1 MRFLAF
7 IKRFS
12 SAFSIIFTC
21 FSLLGLAVY
30 FYYKLAYGLTLF
42 AAAMAISSVFQVI
55 RLWDQDKARAMMML
69 VTSVILI
76 VMVLVY
82 F

>member
-1 MRFLAF
+1 MRFLEF

-12 SAFSIIFTC
+12 SALAIIFT
-21 FSLLGLAVY
+21 SIGLLGLAVY
-30 FYYKLAYGLTLF
+30 YYYQLSYGLTLF

-55 RLWDQDKARAMMML
+55 RLWERDKARAFMML
-69 VTSVILI
+69 VTSIILI
-76 VMVLVY
+76 VMVLLY